1 MALRLS
7 PGFWAAALAAILAAL
22 VATAAAPSAAQAQSA
37 CPAPEDM
44 TFGQQGF
51 VDMTRAG
58 GEPTV
63 TQHPDGTLLYGAHA
77 GTTHFYSLAAA
88 DEGSTAFGQNY
99 TGQTYIW
106 WSQDLGK
113 TWNFAPRT
121 LPPGNAPSSGFSDPE
136 WAIDTA
142 GQVYSSEINLAN
154 VAISK
159 SVDSGK
165 SWTLQNFFGE
175 ILTDRQWKDADTKDN
190 VYMNGNSFGG
200 GTFPNQPVAGAGHF
214 IYKSKDGG
222 KTFPIY
228 VDAAGG
234 IGDIIVDKRNGT
246 LYETRNN
253 GTLAMRVWPNARND
267 DLTTFVDYPIAE
279 GVSMIAHWPA
289 FDIDDEGNLY
299 VTWDERGSG
308 DRPAGIY
315 YSYSTDGAKTWAPA
329 QRVSKTT
336 NTQIWPWISVG
347 DKGNV
352 AVAWF
357 EADVEL
363 PDHDAEAS
371 GDHGWRVVMAGTR
384 NGLGCA
390 SGSQAGWAVNT
401 ATKDPVHR
409 GTICQGGTACQ
420 AQAIDRR
427 LGDFFTIDIDMT
439 GRVWA
444 GYSDTSQGGGTALP
458 GFVRQEGG
466 PLFRGGA
473 AETPGGTPPSQTDL
487 LPVEGKL
494 SLDIASSGG
503 RRDTARKR
511 GIRVRIRCSVQCRA
525 TAKVVVS
532 RSIAAK
538 LGLGKKK
545 TTVATGFAEIKKS
558 GRIPFF
564 VKLTPKA
571 SKALKKRVM
580 KRVPLTVN
588 MMVTDSRGKQ
598 TTKRSK
604 KITLR

>member
-1 MALRLS
+1 MAPRFSTL
-7 PGFWAAALAAILAAL
+7 L
-22 VATAAAPSAAQAQSA
+22 VATAALAAVLMPTAAQAQGAA
-37 CPAPEDM
+37 CPAPEAM
-44 TFGQQGF
+44 TFGTQGF
-51 VDMTRAG
+51 VDETRAG

-77 GTTHFYSLAAA
+77 GTTHFYGLGAAG
-88 DEGSTAFGQNY
+88 EGTTAFGQNY
-99 TGQTYIW
+99 TGQVYNW
-106 WSQDLGK
+106 WSADNGK
-113 TWNFAPRT
+113 TWTFAPRT
-121 LPPGNAPSSGFSDPE
+121 LPPDNAPSSGFSDPE

-159 SVDSGK
+159 STDSGR
-165 SWTLQNFFGE
+165 TYALQNFFGE

-200 GTFPNQPVAGAGHF
+200 GTFPNQPVAGVGHF

-228 VDAAGG
+228 TEAAGG

-253 GTLAMRVWPNARND
+253 GTLSMRVWPNARND

-279 GVSMIAHWPA
+279 GVSMLAHWPS
-289 FDIDDEGNLY
+289 FDIDAEGNLY
-299 VTWDERGSG
+299 VTWDERGTG

-315 YSYSTDGAKTWAPA
+315 YSSSTDGGRTWTAA
-329 QRVSKTT
+329 QRVSRTT

-352 AVAWF
+352 AIAWF

-363 PDHDAEAS
+363 PDHDAETP
-371 GDHGWRVVMAGTR
+371 GDHGWRVVMAGTE

-390 SGSQAGWAVNT
+390 TGPQPGWAVST
-401 ATKDPVHR
+401 ATADPIHR

-420 AQAIDRR
+420 AMAIDRR
-427 LGDFFTIDIDMT
+427 LGDFFTIDIDMS
-439 GRVWA
+439 GRAWA
-444 GYSDTSQGGGTALP
+444 GYSDTSKGGATALP

-466 PLFRGGA
+466 PLLRGGPPT
-473 AETPGGTPPSQTDL
+473 TPGGTPPSQRNL
-487 LPVEGKL
+487 LPTEGKL
-494 SLDIASSGG
+494 FLDIASSGG
-503 RRDTARKR
+503 RRVTARKR

-532 RSIAAK
+532 RKIARK
-538 LGLGKKK
+538 LGLGNRK
-545 TTVATGFAEIKKS
+545 TTVAKGFAEIKQS

-564 VKLTPKA
+564 LKLTPKA
-571 SKALKKRVM
+571 NKALKKRVM

-588 MMVTDSRGKQ
+588 MMVTDSKGRQ
-598 TTKRSK
+598 TIRRAK